1 MALDRRITTDTFR
14 IRLSEALT
22 RLGVSRAEFA
32 RRAGIDRSTLTQLL
46 SSDNVRLPRADTVAS
61 IATAL
66 NISTDWL
73 LGLSQQ
79 TERSAEILQES
90 IQVEVGAAMP
100 TDHRLRTWYEE
111 AVGYKIRHVPTT
123 LPHLIQTDEVLSY
136 EYRDYQAKDPTQ
148 VIAASQEQLGY
159 TRLPETDM
167 EVCCS
172 AQVIEEFTRG
182 EGIWR
187 DLPDAAR
194 QRQLDTMIRLT
205 EELYP
210 TFRWYLYDGLTC
222 FSVPLT
228 IFGPLRAAVYMGQAY
243 FVYTTSEHIRVL
255 IQLFDGLIRAAVVQ
269 PPDVPTFL
277 RTLRTDT
284 FGK

>member
-1 MALDRRITTDTFR
+1 MVLDRRTATDTFR
-14 IRLSEALT
+14 IRLTEALE

-46 SSDNVRLPRADTVAS
+46 SSENARLPRADTLAA
-61 IATAL
+61 IATTL

-79 TERSAEILQES
+79 AERSAEILEES
-90 IQVEVGAAMP
+90 IHIELVAGVP
-100 TDHRLRTWYEE
+100 TDERLREWYEE

-123 LPHLIQTDEVLSY
+123 LPHLTQTDEVLSY
-136 EYRDYQAKDPTQ
+136 EYKDFQAKDPTQ

-159 TRLPETDM
+159 SRLPDTDM
-167 EVCCS
+167 EVCCA
-172 AQVIEEFTRG
+172 AQVIEEFARG

-187 DLPDAAR
+187 GLQRAAR
-194 QRQLDTMIRLT
+194 TRQLDTMIRLV

-228 IFGPLRAAVYMGQAY
+228 IFGPLRAAVYMGQMY

-255 IQLFDGLIRAAVVQ
+255 TRHFDGLIRVASVQ
-269 PPDVPTFL
+269 PPDVATFL
-277 RTLRTDT
+277 RDLRR
-284 FGK
+284 KV